1 MTQPWAPL
9 PPSPPAQ
16 VPYYGGYPPP
26 QPVQKPSSFY
36 KSIGIVQMVLGVCG
50 VLYSFLS
57 IATTAFAT
65 SFAPGAMAMYDRP
78 TLAFLYLHAT
88 VSVATGAALGITG
101 IGVVRSKAWAR
112 YVGVAYAVASLLNTF
127 GGTAMQLLF
136 IQPRIFSHMGR
147 LGSSSGLEAMG
158 VVSALFGLIFAS
170 VVPVITLVVLLR
182 ARAKEELDA

>member
-50 VLYSFLS
+50 VLYSFFS

-101 IGVVRSKAWAR
+101 IGVVRAKAWAR